1 MSRKA
6 QWEKIRERRLKVK
19 GLVAGGL
26 KAREISERLKVSENT
41 VWADLNALGISLN
54 ERRSITPTERQEEAA
69 SLRHVGYNLR
79 EISETMG
86 ISAETVRGH
95 LLAYDRKIGNRSQ

>member
-6 QWEKIRERRLKVK
+6 QWEKIRERRVKVE
-19 GLVAGGL
+19 GLVTGGL
-26 KAREISERLKVSENT
+26 KAREIADLLKISENT
-41 VWADLNALGISLN
+41 VWADLNALGVSLN
-54 ERRSITPTERQEEAA
+54 ERRAVTPTERQEEAA

-79 EISETMG
+79 EIGETMG

-95 LLAYDRKIGNRSQ
+95 LLAYDRKMGNRSQ